1 MAEKKDN
8 EVKIGTEEGDSKIE
22 IQECSGD
29 GAKSNLPK
37 AGNLDD
43 LLSTLKNQ
51 ISNSD
56 WLEKNTADKWVQE
69 NPDLAKEYIDA
80 TKKS

>member
-1 MAEKKDN
+1 MKNMYLLK
-8 EVKIGTEEGDSKIE
+8 TFFLCYS
-22 IQECSGD
+22 
-29 GAKSNLPK
+29 
-37 AGNLDD
+37 GNLDD